1 MMMSN
6 FKLLKRD
13 VSNLKENIEV
23 VESDDVE
30 MNKLHDRIYSLK
42 MSILA
47 IDEQLQNE
55 CKPTFSCLR
64 ESTFQ
69 KLVQLANLKETYKIE
84 LENLELLL

>member
-1 MMMSN
+1 MSN
-6 FKLLKRD
+6 FKLLKSE
-13 VSNLKENIEV
+13 VTNLKENIEV
-23 VESDDVE
+23 TESEDVE
-30 MNKLHDRIYSLK
+30 MNKLHNRIHSLK

-47 IDEQLQNE
+47 IEQLQDE

-69 KLVQLANLKETYKIE
+69 NLVQLANLKESYKIE

>member
-6 FKLLKRD
+6 FKLLKSE
-13 VSNLKENIEV
+13 VSNLKENIEAL
-23 VESDDVE
+23 ESDDVE
-30 MNKLHDRIYSLK
+30 MNKLHNRIYSLK

-47 IDEQLQNE
+47 NEQLQNE

-69 KLVQLANLKETYKIE
+69 KLVQLGNLKETYKIE

>member
-1 MMMSN
+1 MNN
-6 FKLLKRD
+6 FKLLKKE
-13 VSNLKENIEV
+13 VTNLKENIESI
-23 VESDDVE
+23 ECEDVE
-30 MNKLHDRIYSLK
+30 MNKLYDRIYSLK

-64 ESTFQ
+64 ESTFK
-69 KLVQLANLKETYKIE
+69 KLAQLANLKESYKIE